1 MIVSNDAIMTLPYD
15 ITDEFIRL
23 VAATASR
30 DLKKGIDQ
38 GLFGKFGAMNT
49 TKYRKNQP
57 AP

>member
-1 MIVSNDAIMTLPYD
+1 MTLPYD